1 MLFFDHN
8 SGNVPFSSDEMGILS
23 VGIHED
29 DTKTN
34 INVRLL
40 SWIFI
45 KRVYYHLQTTPRE

>member
-1 MLFFDHN
+1 MVKKLYSSQFVIDNILFSDHD

-40 SWIFI
+40 A
-45 KRVYYHLQTTPRE
+45 